1 MSARPSPGTRGRR
14 RSSLYKLFLI
24 DRYVTSA
31 DDHCQSKPEG
41 PGSQLEGPPEDFFG
55 FILNDSFSWW
65 ALTASA
71 EVLRPNSDAISVL
84 GIFWAMR
91 FSLAMSTSVHGR
103 ISRWGIVVS
112 SNARVTRSNFCL
124 IFPMTTCSTVTIG
137 MQAPLGVSPEAP
149 PGAGKQKAQA
159 PGQR

>member
-1 MSARPSPGTRGRR
+1 MIQHRRPRSTASALVAFVMMSILITVVRTERVLEA
-14 RSSLYKLFLI
+14 LLCKLFLI
-24 DRYVTSA
+24 DRRVTSA
-31 DDHCQSKPEG
+31 GDHCQSKPEG
-41 PGSQLEGPPEDFFG
+41 PGSPLEGPPEDFFG

-71 EVLRPNSDAISVL
+71 AVLRPNSDAISVL

-112 SNARVTRSNFCL
+112 SNARVTRSNSFAY
-124 IFPMTTCSTVTIG
+124 FS
-137 MQAPLGVSPEAP
+137 
-149 PGAGKQKAQA
+149 
-159 PGQR
+159 RY

>member
-1 MSARPSPGTRGRR
+1 LKRCR
-14 RSSLYKLFLI
+14 KLFLI
-24 DRYVTSA
+24 DRRVTSA
-31 DDHCQSKPEG
+31 GDHCQSKPEG
-41 PGSQLEGPPEDFFG
+41 PGSPLEGPPEDFFG

-71 EVLRPNSDAISVL
+71 AVLRPNSDAISVL

-112 SNARVTRSNFCL
+112 SNARVTRSNSFAY
-124 IFPMTTCSTVTIG
+124 FS
-137 MQAPLGVSPEAP
+137 
-149 PGAGKQKAQA
+149 
-159 PGQR
+159 RY